1 MVKEDHKERPSWRIR
16 LGWKITWLLA
26 LKFVTLLALW
36 ALFFSPGQR
45 VNVSPASSAEHLS
58 LDPKGLAQ

>member
-1 MVKEDHKERPSWRIR
+1 MLIAKERERQSWCIR
-16 LGWKITWLLA
+16 LGRKITWLLA
-26 LKFVTLLALW
+26 LKFVTLLVLW